1 MMKGKWLFGAA
12 VVLTVMVACQMSQ
25 RHMEAPEEAEES
37 DFEEVPDSFFCA
49 SDTLPMDEE
58 LAAAPLPVTVD
69 ELFDDF
75 VFLFDQSNRIQR
87 QRILFPLVITEAD
100 GETHTMTRKD
110 WEHRS
115 LFLGQDF
122 CTVLWSSRHQMAM
135 AEDSTIS
142 QASVEQIYLHS
153 RQIETYR
160 FERDSMTGQ
169 WMLVAQYEEPFE
181 QCDLQDF
188 LDFYRQFATDS
199 IYQRS
204 HLKNPLRFTMTD
216 ENLEDGTI
224 AGTIDADQWFEF
236 APDIPQDVIT
246 NIRYGQSYR
255 AHNHILMQ
263 LRGIN
268 NGLQN
273 IFSFSRDDNG
283 RWRLTAFEN

>member
-1 MMKGKWLFGAA
+1 MKRKWLFGAA
-12 VVLTVMVACQMSQ
+12 IVLALIVACQVNQ
-25 RHMEAPEEAEES
+25 RQASTLEEAEET
-37 DFEEVPDSFFCA
+37 DYEEVPDSFFCEA
-49 SDTLPMDEE
+49 DTLPMDEE
-58 LAAAPLPVTVD
+58 LATEPVPVAVD

-100 GETHTMTRKD
+100 GETHTMTRNN

-122 CTVLWSSRHQMAM
+122 CTVLWGARSQMTM
-135 AEDSTIS
+135 AQDSTID

-153 RQIETYR
+153 RQIETYS
-160 FERDSMTGQ
+160 FQRDSISGQ

-181 QCDLQDF
+181 QCELQDF
-188 LDFYRQFATDS
+188 LDFYREFATDS
-199 IYQRS
+199 IYQRR
-204 HLKNPLRFTMTD
+204 HLQKPLRFTMTD

-224 AGTIDADQWFEF
+224 SGTIDADQWFEF

-255 AHNHILMQ
+255 THNHILMQ

-273 IFSFSRDDNG
+273 LFSFSRDDNG